1 MDDITLKVDHLKAG
15 YDGKTVLND
24 ISFDVKKGEIRMI
37 LGSSG
42 CGKSTLMNNI
52 LKLYKSESGTITY
65 FGKTFG
71 AKEGLDFETRLRTG
85 VLFQNGALLS
95 DLTVAENA
103 MLPLIRS
110 MPYMPRKQM
119 EAIVADRLEKVHL
132 LHAFHKYPSELSGGM
147 KRRAALARAIA
158 LKPELLFCDEPSTG
172 LDPVTARSL
181 DELLLE
187 LRDTLGVSMVI
198 VSHALESI
206 KIVCDR
212 FIYLK
217 DGYVL
222 MDGTLQQG
230 LDSDDPILRHFFNR
244 QCPKEEDHNEYY
256 HFNFID

>member
-110 MPYMPRKQM
+110 MPYMPKKQM

-147 KRRAALARAIA
+147 KRRAALARASSSVSITKIS
-158 LKPELLFCDEPSTG
+158 LTG
-172 LDPVTARSL
+172 L
-181 DELLLE
+181 
-187 LRDTLGVSMVI
+187 G
-198 VSHALESI
+198 
-206 KIVCDR
+206 
-212 FIYLK
+212 
-217 DGYVL
+217 
-222 MDGTLQQG
+222 
-230 LDSDDPILRHFFNR
+230 
-244 QCPKEEDHNEYY
+244 
-256 HFNFID
+256 

>member
-24 ISFDVKKGEIRMI
+24 ISFNVKKGEIRMI

-65 FGKTFG
+65 FGKQFG

-110 MPYMPRKQM
+110 MPYMPKKQM

-132 LHAFHKYPSELSGGM
+132 LHAFHKYPPNF
-147 KRRAALARAIA
+147 RAA
-158 LKPELLFCDEPSTG
+158 
-172 LDPVTARSL
+172 
-181 DELLLE
+181 
-187 LRDTLGVSMVI
+187 
-198 VSHALESI
+198 
-206 KIVCDR
+206 
-212 FIYLK
+212 
-217 DGYVL
+217 
-222 MDGTLQQG
+222 
-230 LDSDDPILRHFFNR
+230 
-244 QCPKEEDHNEYY
+244 
-256 HFNFID
+256 